1 MTRDLLKTGSFA
13 ILHFVVGFTI
23 AYLLTGSIAIA
34 SGIALLEPMANTVV
48 FFFHE
53 RVWRR
58 FQAPTV
64 V

>member
-1 MTRDLLKTGSFA
+1 MARDLLKTGSFA
-13 ILHFVVGFTI
+13 VLHFTVGFTI

-53 RVWRR
+53 RIWQR
-58 FQAPTV
+58 FPGRAGA
-64 V
+64 